1 MITYKLT
8 GVEEVLAELGEW
20 TNFVSV
26 QEVDKIVLRATEPL
40 VEEIKSGYRASGLV
54 KDGDL
59 INSIDAFQRKRKGSS
74 DPFFTYYV
82 GPRWSFSIISRLQF
96 LETIMITINNKEYE
110 FKLTFSKIQQL

>member
-40 VEEIKSGYRASGLV
+40 VEENLKSFGIKFLVGVRA
-54 KDGDL
+54 
-59 INSIDAFQRKRKGSS
+59 
-74 DPFFTYYV
+74 
-82 GPRWSFSIISRLQF
+82 
-96 LETIMITINNKEYE
+96 
-110 FKLTFSKIQQL
+110 